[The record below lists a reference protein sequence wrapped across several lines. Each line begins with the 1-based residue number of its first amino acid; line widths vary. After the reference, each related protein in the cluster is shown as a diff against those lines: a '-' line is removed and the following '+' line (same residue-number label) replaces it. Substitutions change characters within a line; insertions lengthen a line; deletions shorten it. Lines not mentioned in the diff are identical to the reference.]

1 MTPALEQ
8 LCTAVLLEGI
18 RLADPACCHTTC
30 RCVMVTGDHLRT
42 AVSVAHQCGIMPDN
56 RPICLIDGNDRNSS
70 EPPFRISVLNTDGT
84 VNEGV
89 AKAAILPKVLL
100 GDYEV
105 AVTGKGFSRM
115 LDSPDPDVVQVG
127 GQAARLWAWSE

>member
-1 MTPALEQ
+1 
-8 LCTAVLLEGI
+8 
-18 RLADPACCHTTC
+18 
-30 RCVMVTGDHLRT
+30 
-42 AVSVAHQCGIMPDN
+42 MPDN
-56 RPICLIDGNDRNSS
+56 RPICLIDGNDRNSA

-115 LDSPDPDVVQVG
+115 LDSPDPDVVQVS
-127 GQAARLWAWSE
+127 GQAARV